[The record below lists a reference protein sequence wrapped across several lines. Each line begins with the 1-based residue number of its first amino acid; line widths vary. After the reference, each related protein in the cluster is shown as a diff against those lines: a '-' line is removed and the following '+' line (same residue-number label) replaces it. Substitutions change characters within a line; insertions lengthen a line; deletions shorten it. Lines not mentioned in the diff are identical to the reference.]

1 MQPTSSKEGEMR
13 LRTPRN
19 ARVALAIDP
28 RTVRVTQREILDDL
42 LYPAR
47 ARRKAARPR
56 K

>member
-1 MQPTSSKEGEMR
+1 MRPRASKN
-13 LRTPRN
+13 TRN
-19 ARVALAIDP
+19 ALALDP

-47 ARRKAARPR
+47 ARGRASRPR

>member
-1 MQPTSSKEGEMR
+1 MQPTSSKEGDMR

-19 ARVALAIDP
+19 ARAALALDP
-28 RTVRVTQREILDDL
+28 RTVRVTEREILDDL

-47 ARRKAARPR
+47 ARGKAARPR

>member
-1 MQPTSSKEGEMR
+1 MR

-19 ARVALAIDP
+19 ARGVLALDP

-47 ARRKAARPR
+47 ARGKAARPP

>member
-1 MQPTSSKEGEMR
+1 MR
-13 LRTPRN
+13 LRPQRN
-19 ARVALAIDP
+19 ARGGLALDP

-47 ARRKAARPR
+47 ARRSAPRAR